1 MTLRAKGDFST
12 AQADLRKSEGK
23 EEASACFARN
33 DTFFARSLRGNSSLG
48 VTTSRTTMDWNSEY
62 IADLVRRALKEDVG
76 SGDATSTATI
86 PEASARAHILA
97 RQTLVCAG
105 LPIAEKVFRALD
117 PEIRVHCLHNDGSFA
132 EPGAEIVQVM
142 GNARA
147 ILTGERTA
155 LNFLAHLC
163 GIATL
168 TRRFVE
174 QLATTKTR
182 IRDTRK
188 TTPGLRA
195 LEKYAVKTGGGANHR
210 FGLYDAILLKENHI
224 ALAGGIKAA
233 LDKAHTYASPKLP
246 PPRAASTYDA
256 AGLDPE
262 VAGPGPLSVQIE
274 VRDEREL
281 REALEAGAE
290 SVLLDNMTPARAS
303 ECVKIARG
311 LRSDCVIEISGGITL
326 DNARAFAETGADFL
340 SSGMLTHSAP
350 AVNLTLLVDNI
361 EET

>member
-1 MTLRAKGDFST
+1 MNWHSQEIER
-12 AQADLRKSEGK
+12 
-23 EEASACFARN
+23 
-33 DTFFARSLRGNSSLG
+33 
-48 VTTSRTTMDWNSEY
+48 
-62 IADLVRRALKEDVG
+62 IVRLALTEDIG
-76 SGDATSTATI
+76 PGDATTAATI
-86 PEASARAHILA
+86 SPHAAARAHIVS

-105 LPIAEKVFRALD
+105 LPLTETVFGALD
-117 PEIRVHCLHNDGSFA
+117 PGMEVVNLHTDGSFVDA
-132 EPGAEIVQVM
+132 GVTLVEM
-142 GNARA
+142 RGNAAA

-174 QLATTKTR
+174 QLAATKTR

-195 LEKYAVKTGGGANHR
+195 LEKYAVKTGGGNNHR

-224 ALAGGIKAA
+224 ALAGGIKVA
-233 LDKAHTYASPKLP
+233 LDKAHTYVSPKTP
-246 PPRAASTYDA
+246 PPRTASAYDA

-262 VAGPGPLSVQIE
+262 VVGPGPLPVQIE

-281 REALEAGAE
+281 REAIGAGAE
-290 SVLLDNMTPARAS
+290 SVLLDNMTPLQAAD
-303 ECVKIARG
+303 CVKIARA
-311 LRSDCVIEISGGITL
+311 LRPGCVIEISCGITL
-326 DNARAFAETGADFL
+326 ENARAYAETEADFL

-350 AVNLTLLVDNI
+350 AANLSLLVDSI

>member
-1 MTLRAKGDFST
+1 
-12 AQADLRKSEGK
+12 
-23 EEASACFARN
+23 
-33 DTFFARSLRGNSSLG
+33 
-48 VTTSRTTMDWNSEY
+48 MDWNSHY
-62 IADLVRRALKEDVG
+62 IADLVRRALDEDIG
-76 SGDATSTATI
+76 AGDATTAAVV
-86 PEASARAHILA
+86 PPQASAQAHILA

-105 LPIAEKVFRALD
+105 LPIAERVFHALD
-117 PEIRVHCLHNDGSFA
+117 PEIQVTCPHNDGSFV
-132 EPGAEIVQVM
+132 EPGAEIVRIK

-163 GIATL
+163 GIATV

-174 QLATTKTR
+174 QLAGTKTR

-210 FGLYDAILLKENHI
+210 IGLYDAILLKENHI
-224 ALAGGIKAA
+224 AAAGGIKAA
-233 LDKAHTYASPKLP
+233 LDKAHTYASPKVP
-246 PPRAASTYDA
+246 APRAASAYDA

-262 VAGPGPLSVQIE
+262 VVGPGPLPVQIE
-274 VRDEREL
+274 VRDQKEL
-281 REALEAGAE
+281 REALGAGAE
-290 SVLLDNMTPARAS
+290 AILLDNMTPERAA
-303 ECVKIARG
+303 ECVRIARG
-311 LRSDCVIEISGGITL
+311 VRAECMIEISGGITL
-326 DNARAFAETGADFL
+326 ENARHYAQAGADFL

-350 AVNLTLLVDNI
+350 AANLSLLVDGF

>member
-1 MTLRAKGDFST
+1 
-12 AQADLRKSEGK
+12 
-23 EEASACFARN
+23 
-33 DTFFARSLRGNSSLG
+33 
-48 VTTSRTTMDWNSEY
+48 MDWNSRY
-62 IADLVRRALKEDVG
+62 IVDLIRRALEEDIG
-76 SGDATSTATI
+76 TGDATTAATV
-86 PEASARAHILA
+86 PPRATARGHILA

-105 LPIAEKVFRALD
+105 LPITEKVFRTLD
-117 PEIRVHCLHNDGSFA
+117 PEIQVTCPHNDGSFV
-132 EPGAEIVQVM
+132 EPGAEIVQIK

-174 QLATTKTR
+174 QLAGTRTR

-188 TTPGLRA
+188 TMPGLRA

-233 LDKAHTYASPKLP
+233 LDKAHTYVSPKAP
-246 PPRAASTYDA
+246 PPRTASAYDA

-262 VAGPGPLSVQIE
+262 VVGPGPLPVQVE
-274 VRDEREL
+274 VREVKEL
-281 REALEAGAE
+281 VEALEAGAE
-290 SVLLDNMTPARAS
+290 AVLLDNMTPERAA
-303 ECVKIARG
+303 ECVATARG
-311 LRSDCVIEISGGITL
+311 IRTECVIEISGGITL
-326 DNARAFAETGADFL
+326 ENARAYAEAGADFL

-350 AVNLTLLVDNI
+350 AANLSLLVDSI
-361 EET
+361 EGT

>member
-1 MTLRAKGDFST
+1 
-12 AQADLRKSEGK
+12 
-23 EEASACFARN
+23 
-33 DTFFARSLRGNSSLG
+33 
-48 VTTSRTTMDWNSEY
+48 MDWSSHN
-62 IADLVRRALKEDVG
+62 IADLVRRALEEDIG
-76 SGDATSTATI
+76 TGDATTAATI
-86 PEASARAHILA
+86 PPRASARAHILA

-105 LPIAEKVFRALD
+105 LPIAEKIFGALD
-117 PEIRVHCLHNDGSFA
+117 PEIRVTCPHNDGSFVD
-132 EPGAEIVQVM
+132 PGEEIVQIK

-147 ILTGERTA
+147 ILTGERTT

-174 QLATTKTR
+174 QLAGTRTR

-210 FGLYDAILLKENHI
+210 FGLYDAILLKENQI

-233 LDKAHTYASPKLP
+233 LDKAHTYVSPKAP
-246 PPRAASTYDA
+246 PPRAASAYDA

-262 VAGPGPLSVQIE
+262 VVGPGPLPVQIE
-274 VRDEREL
+274 VRDPKEL
-281 REALEAGAE
+281 REALGAGAE
-290 SVLLDNMTPARAS
+290 AVLLDNMAPERAAECVVIARAIRA
-303 ECVKIARG
+303 E
-311 LRSDCVIEISGGITL
+311 CVIEISGGITL
-326 DNARAFAETGADFL
+326 DNARAYAEAGADFL

-350 AVNLTLLVDNI
+350 AANLSLLVDNI

>member
-1 MTLRAKGDFST
+1 
-12 AQADLRKSEGK
+12 
-23 EEASACFARN
+23 
-33 DTFFARSLRGNSSLG
+33 
-48 VTTSRTTMDWNSEY
+48 MDWNSPY
-62 IADLVRRALKEDVG
+62 IDDLLKRALEEDLG
-76 SGDATSTATI
+76 SGDATTAAVV
-86 PEASARAHILA
+86 PLRASAVAHILA

-105 LPIAEKVFRALD
+105 LPMAERVFRSLD
-117 PEIRVHCLHNDGSFA
+117 PEIEVTCLHNDGSFVEA
-132 EPGAEIVQVM
+132 GAKIVSIK

-147 ILTGERTA
+147 ILSGERTA

-174 QLATTKTR
+174 QLAGTRTR

-195 LEKYAVKTGGGANHR
+195 LEKYAVKTGGGSNHR
-210 FGLYDAILLKENHI
+210 IGLYDAILLKENHI

-233 LDKAHTYASPKLP
+233 LDKAHTYASPKVP
-246 PPRAASTYDA
+246 APRAASAYDA

-262 VAGPGPLSVQIE
+262 VVGPGPLPVQIE
-274 VRDEREL
+274 VRDQKEL
-281 REALEAGAE
+281 LEALGAGAE
-290 SVLLDNMTPARAS
+290 AVLLDNMMPERAA

-311 LRSDCVIEISGGITL
+311 IRAECVIEISGGITL
-326 DNARAFAETGADFL
+326 DNAREYAEAGADFL

-350 AVNLTLLVDNI
+350 AANLSQLVDGF

>member
-1 MTLRAKGDFST
+1 
-12 AQADLRKSEGK
+12 
-23 EEASACFARN
+23 
-33 DTFFARSLRGNSSLG
+33 
-48 VTTSRTTMDWNSEY
+48 MDWNSEY
-62 IADLVRRALKEDVG
+62 IVDLVRRALAEDVE
-76 SGDATSTATI
+76 SGDATTAATV
-86 PEASARAHILA
+86 PAQAEARAHILT

-117 PEIRVHCLHNDGSFA
+117 PEIHVTCPHNDGSFV
-132 EPGAEIVQVM
+132 EPGVEIVQVR

-174 QLATTKTR
+174 QLAATKTR

-233 LDKAHTYASPKLP
+233 LDKAHTYTAPKAP
-246 PPRAASTYDA
+246 PPRTASAYDA

-262 VAGPGPLSVQIE
+262 VVGPGPLPVQIE
-274 VRDEREL
+274 VRDVREL
-281 REALEAGAE
+281 IEAIGAGAE
-290 SVLLDNMTPARAS
+290 AVLLDNMTPDRAA

-311 LRSDCVIEISGGITL
+311 LRGDCVIEISGGINL
-326 DNARAFAETGADFL
+326 ENARAYAEAGADFL

-350 AVNLTLLVDNI
+350 AANLSLLVDSI